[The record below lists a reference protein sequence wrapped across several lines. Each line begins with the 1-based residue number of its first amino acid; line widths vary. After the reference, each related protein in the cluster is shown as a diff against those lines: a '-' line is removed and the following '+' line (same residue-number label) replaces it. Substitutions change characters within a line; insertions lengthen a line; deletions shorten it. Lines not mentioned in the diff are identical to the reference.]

1 MLDISAL
8 NPYIRLATQSVVQKN
23 HKIKRRIIFDYEL
36 IYIANGKFVICYND
50 VEYVCEKGQFVLIR
64 PGIPHSFLTL
74 ETEVEQ
80 PHIHFDITHTV
91 DSVQVPVCFK
101 DLNALTEKEKKWIRR
116 DLFEA
121 YPKTPFVHFSKQDKV
136 LDLFRQVVGKSEVS
150 MITRKAKFMQ
160 ILEEMIYDNFPTV
173 FEENQTA
180 NRVEKQ
186 VKSYIDAG
194 QGLTAKLE
202 DIAKQ
207 FNYSLYH
214 LERRFKKCY
223 GTGVAAYRNEVRMQ
237 RAKEMLMQNSV
248 SEVSQQMGF
257 SSIYVFSRAFKN
269 RFGLSPTEF
278 KKDFTL

>member
-36 IYIANGKFVICYND
+36 IYIANGTFVICYND

-80 PHIHFDITHTV
+80 PHIHFDITHLV
-91 DSVQVPVCFK
+91 DSTQVPICFK
-101 DLNALTEKEKKWIRR
+101 DMDALTEKEKRWIRQ
-116 DLFEA
+116 DVFEA
-121 YPKTPFVHFSKQDKV
+121 YPKTPVVQFTKQDKV
-136 LDLFRQVVGKSEVS
+136 LALFKQIVEKSEAS
-150 MITRKAKFMQ
+150 MITQKAKFLQ
-160 ILEEMIYDNFPTV
+160 ILEELIYDNFPNV
-173 FEENQTA
+173 LEQNQSV
-180 NRVEKQ
+180 NFVEKQ

-214 LERRFKKCY
+214 LERRFKKRY

-237 RAKEMLMQNSV
+237 RAKEMLKKSAV

-257 SSIYVFSRAFKN
+257 SSIYVFSRAFKTH
-269 RFGLSPTEF
+269 FGIAPTAF
-278 KKDFTL
+278 KKDFTS